1 MLDEAGE
8 DISGVKRMANEIEMR
23 DSASEAS
30 EEDYARSP
38 HVQPTKLK
46 AQWTGGSDQS
56 GWERWG
62 VKKQHTGGS
71 GSSKYAPPGARLV
84 RSDSASSEVFKAKE
98 RIEGWK
104 RDLPEASEDK
114 QEVGEERE
122 YSMEELLSSSPEKEV
137 LVTPLLDQHDLMA
150 TIKASSSSPA
160 QKTSGSLDIFDLP
173 TQTEDQSAS
182 TAETPVEPGLRAED
196 VGRGSRDTT
205 PLAIKRDVRTDIT
218 PTPDRILKT
227 RLGGKVKA
235 DSGLGISPLADA
247 DSPHS
252 PSRPPAG
259 GKYGSI
265 GSSSSSRRPVDRQA
279 TLRRTDSDDDMPQVG
294 GRRVTIKQTSKSTR
308 EVELER
314 ELERLNHRI
323 RALEQRLAEP
333 VAELPAAGE
342 PEAEAMGREAE
353 ANAMGR
359 EQEGKGK
366 ELVKAPTRTEG
377 ILDRFL
383 GREGDDLPTTVGQL
397 PGYLFLVGFGVG
409 AVMMRV
415 LFGRR

>member
-30 EEDYARSP
+30 EEDYAQSP

-71 GSSKYAPPGARLV
+71 GSKYAPPGARLV

-104 RDLPEASEDK
+104 RDLPEASDK

-182 TAETPVEPGLRAED
+182 TAETAVEPGLRAED

-227 RLGGKVKA
+227 RLSGKVKA

-252 PSRPPAG
+252 PSRPPAAG

-265 GSSSSSRRPVDRQA
+265 GSSSSSSRRPVDRQA
-279 TLRRTDSDDDMPQVG
+279 TLRRTDSDDDIPLAG

-314 ELERLNHRI
+314 ELERLNHRL
-323 RALEQRLAEP
+323 RVLEQRLGEP
-333 VAELPAAGE
+333 VAELPAAGV
-342 PEAEAMGREAE
+342 PGREG
-353 ANAMGR
+353 GR
-359 EQEGKGK
+359 ELARGEGEKQLAK
-366 ELVKAPTRTEG
+366 LHSRTEG

-383 GREGDDLPTTVGQL
+383 GREGDDLPRTVGQL

>member
-30 EEDYARSP
+30 EEDYVQSP

-46 AQWTGGSDQS
+46 AQWTGGSDHS

-71 GSSKYAPPGARLV
+71 GSKYAPPGARLV
-84 RSDSASSEVFKAKE
+84 RSDSASSVFKAKE

-150 TIKASSSSPA
+150 TIK
-160 QKTSGSLDIFDLP
+160 
-173 TQTEDQSAS
+173 DQSAS